1 MHAYKLMCPN
11 TKLTGGS
18 YRIFR
23 YLLWSCTYVN
33 TRVTP
38 LCTIPSP
45 PPRHSFDLQQY
56 WRAAVTLDWW
66 GGFAAYAGC
75 KKHEPPPPTIRRAGA
90 RAAEGCPCAHLVT

>member
-1 MHAYKLMCPN
+1 MHAYKLMCPTVPN
-11 TKLTGGS
+11 LPEGRTVYSVIYFGAD
-18 YRIFR
+18 
-23 YLLWSCTYVN
+23 TYVN

-75 KKHEPPPPTIRRAGA
+75 KKHEPPPPDNSAGGGA
-90 RAAEGCPCAHLVT
+90 RG